1 MAFHC
6 LFMGQVI
13 NEIWT
18 RNTNAMNNVIGKK
31 NKGYAIYIT
40 FSKQILDDKLLQVVI
55 SKKKKKTNFSG
66 RFKLKPITSYTY
78 NLL

>member
-31 NKGYAIYIT
+31 IRDM
-40 FSKQILDDKLLQVVI
+40 L
-55 SKKKKKTNFSG
+55 
-66 RFKLKPITSYTY
+66 YT
-78 NLL
+78 